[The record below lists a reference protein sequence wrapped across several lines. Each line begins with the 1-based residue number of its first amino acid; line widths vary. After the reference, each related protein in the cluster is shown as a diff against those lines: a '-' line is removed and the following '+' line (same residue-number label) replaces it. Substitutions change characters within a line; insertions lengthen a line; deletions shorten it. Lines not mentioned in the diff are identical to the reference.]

1 MTFRNLSLRA
11 LKIWIFAALALSLV
25 HRLRD
30 GNWNAALA
38 DAGWAALAAVLVV
51 ASQRWH
57 AARGAACALCV
68 DAPQEPAP
76 ERADHV

>member
-1 MTFRNLSLRA
+1 MTIRNLLLRA
-11 LKIWIFAALALSLV
+11 LKIWLVAALALSVV

-30 GNWNAALA
+30 GGWNAVPA
-38 DAGWAALAAVLVV
+38 DLGWAALAAVIVV

-57 AARGAACALCV
+57 AARGAACAMCV
-68 DAPQEPAP
+68 EAPQASPP